1 MNNWKKIIVSVLCF
15 TACTTNE
22 IKKVPTNTEKIF
34 KIENLL
40 FFGKAIHTYNFYA
53 NNNFKTVWQD
63 STNRSQLIS
72 AVIDSRFDG
81 VLPEKY
87 PISKLLKAHRNYN
100 YLTIE
105 QLKNADLNFTE
116 VYFKLAK
123 QLTLGKIN
131 PKKLHGDWEPYQP
144 TINYDLLLKEAL
156 AQGSVYQ
163 TIENMKPSSEMYLK
177 YKNAFAKYVPIK
189 NFDTLTHEGLLQ
201 KKIWVNFERSKWL
214 QPNLGKNYVWI
225 NLPTFKLEVVEN
237 NSVIYSHN
245 VIIGKKTRKT
255 PILSSAFN
263 GIIINPTWTVPPTIL
278 KNDLVPKATANLGYF
293 ASNRL
298 TIYNKKTGKQV
309 TPSEWSAANYQ
320 SYRYVQKTGRLNALG
335 QIKFDFPNKHMVYLH
350 DTNNRTQFNDS
361 NRALSSGCVRVHDPF
376 RLAESIFKIEEKNI
390 TKADIDTLALKEK
403 TKKINLNK
411 KVNVHQV
418 YFTAVITDSGKIQ
431 ILNDVYSL
439 DNVLYKKLIQ

>member
-1 MNNWKKIIVSVLCF
+1 MNWKKIIVSVLCF

-22 IKKVPTNTEKIF
+22 LKKVPTNAEKVF
-34 KIENLL
+34 KIENIL
-40 FFGKAIHTYNFYA
+40 FFGKNNHTFDFYA

-72 AVIDSRFDG
+72 AIIDSRYDG

-87 PISKLLKAHRNYN
+87 PLTKLIKAHRHYN
-100 YLTIE
+100 TLTIE

-123 QLTLGKIN
+123 QLSLGKVN
-131 PKKLHGDWEPYQP
+131 PKKLYGDWEPFQP
-144 TINYDLLLKEAL
+144 TINYDSLLKKAL
-156 AQGSVYQ
+156 AEGTIYE
-163 TIENMKPSSEMYLK
+163 TIENMKPTSEMYLK
-177 YKNAFAKYVPIK
+177 YKSAFAKYVPIK
-189 NFDTLTHEGLLQ
+189 NFDTLTTEGLLQ
-201 KKIWVNFERSKWL
+201 KKIWVNFERTKWL
-214 QPNLGKNYVWI
+214 QPNLGTNYVWI
-225 NLPTFKLEVVEN
+225 NLPTYKLELIEN
-237 NSVIYSHN
+237 NTIIDTHN

-263 GIIINPTWTVPPTIL
+263 GIIINPKWTVPPTIL

-309 TPSEWSAANYQ
+309 SPSNWNPENYQ
-320 SYRYVQKTGRLNALG
+320 SYRYVQQTGKLNSLG
-335 QIKFDFPNKHMVYLH
+335 QIKFNFPNKHMVYLH
-350 DTNNRTQFNDS
+350 DTNNRTLFNQS
-361 NRALSSGCVRVHDPF
+361 NRALSSGCVRVQDPF

-390 TKADIDTLALKEK
+390 TKAEMDTLALAEK
-403 TKKINLNK
+403 TKQINLNK

-418 YFTAVITDSGKIQ
+418 YFTAVVTDSNKIQ